1 MQLPVILDRESGRLL
16 EGDRIPVREFFGLG
30 EISGNLTDFSGI
42 TLLFTLVTA
51 RLSGISSGFLFSKNP
66 SISFTPS
73 LMIFSFGFGPFLP
86 ASSPLV

>member
-30 EISGNLTDFSGI
+30 EISGNLTEFSGI
-42 TLLFTLVTA
+42 TLLFTA